1 MARLVALALAVAV
14 AVAVLGLARRAE
26 AEPQC
31 ARRGPAAPPRPHSVT
46 ITEFGAVG
54 DGVTLNTVPFQNAVF
69 YLRSFADKGG
79 AQLYVP
85 KGRWLT
91 GSLNLTSHLT
101 LFLESGAVIVGTQ
114 EVSQWPVVEP
124 LPSHGRG
131 MDLPGSRHRSL
142 INGQNLVDVVI
153 TGNNGII
160 DGQGSTWWN
169 WFRSNKLN
177 YSRPHLVEFVDSEQ
191 IVISNITFLNSPAW
205 SIHPVYCS
213 NVVVHSITI
222 QTSLDAPLNHG
233 IVPDSCSNMCIEDSS
248 IRVSHD
254 AISLKS
260 GWDKYGIAFGRPT
273 SDIHIS
279 RLDLES
285 SLGAAL
291 AFGSEMSGGISDVHA
306 DHLLIHGSSKG
317 IFFKTALGRG
327 GYIRDT
333 VISDI
338 QMEDVKV
345 AIAFTGD
352 WSSHPDDHFDPAAFP
367 VISHITLKNM
377 TGTKILVA
385 GVLSGIAGDPF
396 TDICLSNINFSLAD
410 SASSTSSWSCSN
422 ISGYS
427 ELVFPEPCLDLQTP
441 SSNSSSCSTLPSFH
455 AAIAPAKVYRVQSVH
470 PSSYSPLLV
479 QFRESFKSF
488 PPVSKIL

>member
-1 MARLVALALAVAV
+1 MAPCWLQVALASMVAV
-14 AVAVLGLARRAE
+14 LVLGLACAE

-31 ARRGPAAPPRPHSVT
+31 TRRRPPAPPRPHSVT

-54 DGVTLNTVPFQNAVF
+54 DGVTLNTVSFQNAVF

-79 AQLYVP
+79 AQLYIP
-85 KGRWLT
+85 RGRWLT
-91 GSLNLTSHLT
+91 GSFNLTSHLT

-114 EVSQWPVVEP
+114 DVSQWPVVEP
-124 LPSHGRG
+124 LPSYGRG

-153 TGNNGII
+153 TGNNGTI

-213 NVVVHSITI
+213 NVVVHSVTI

-248 IRVSHD
+248 ISVSHD

-260 GWDKYGIAFGRPT
+260 GWDKQGIAFGRPT

-279 RLDLES
+279 RLDLQS

-291 AFGSEMSGGISDVHA
+291 AFGSEMSGGISDIHA
-306 DHLLIHGSSKG
+306 DRLLIHSSSRG
-317 IFFKTALGRG
+317 VFFKTAPGRG

-333 VISDI
+333 VISDV
-338 QMEDVKV
+338 QMEDVDV

-352 WSSHPDDHFDPAAFP
+352 WPSHPDDQFDPAALP
-367 VISHITLKNM
+367 VVSHITLKNM
-377 TGTKILVA
+377 TGTRISVA

-410 SASSTSSWSCSN
+410 SASPTSHWSCSN
-422 ISGYS
+422 VSGYS
-427 ELVFPEPCLDLQTP
+427 ELVFPEPCLDLQTQ
-441 SSNSSSCSTLPSFH
+441 SSDASVCSTLPSFH
-455 AAIAPAKVYRVQSVH
+455 AAAIAAA
-470 PSSYSPLLV
+470 
-479 QFRESFKSF
+479 
-488 PPVSKIL
+488 